1 MAKLLDGLTVI
12 DFTHAL
18 SGPFCT
24 ATLADLGCRVIKIE
38 APGAGDGFRRLGPFI
53 NGSSAYFSG
62 VNRGKESLTVNL
74 KHPEGIQIIEALVQ
88 KADIV
93 VENYRPGVM
102 KSFGLTYER
111 LSTVNPRI
119 VYLSVSGFGQEGPYS
134 HLGAFDI
141 VVQAMSGIM
150 SVTGKEDGEPTRV
163 GVSVGDLIPALY
175 GVSSILAALYR
186 REQTGKGCYIDLS
199 MLDCL
204 VSVAENAIARYWATG
219 EVPGPIGN
227 RHPVITPFSTYTASD
242 GYIVIAVGGDAQWR
256 DMCEAVARP
265 DLSCHADYE
274 TNELRT
280 KNVKQVTELLN
291 EVFSGKTVAEWLKVL
306 QEAEVPC
313 AKVNTIKDVFHDPHI
328 RYRNMIQGIQQP
340 LMGLQEVPGT
350 PIKARGFDDSINKP
364 SPELGEHT
372 EKVLRELL
380 ALPEEEINR
389 LFVEGIV

>member
-1 MAKLLDGLTVI
+1 MTKLLDGLFVL

-24 ATLADLGCRVIKIE
+24 GTLADLGCRVIKIE
-38 APGAGDGFRRLGPFI
+38 APGAGDGFRRLGPFV

-74 KHPEGIQIIEALVQ
+74 KHPDGIRIIEALVQ

-93 VENYRPGVM
+93 VENFRPGVM
-102 KSFGLTYER
+102 KSFGLAYEH
-111 LSTVNPRI
+111 LSSINPGI
-119 VYLSVSGFGQEGPYS
+119 VYLSISGFGQEGPYS

-150 SVTGKEDGEPTRV
+150 SVTGVEDGGPTRV

-175 GVSSILAALYR
+175 GVASILAGLHQKER
-186 REQTGKGCYIDLS
+186 TGRGCYIDLG

-204 VSVAENAIARYWATG
+204 VAVAENAIARYWATG
-219 EVPGPIGN
+219 DVPGPIGN

-256 DMCEAVARP
+256 DMCQTVGRP
-265 DLSCHADYE
+265 DLAYHPDYE

-280 KNVKQVTELLN
+280 QNVKQLTALLD
-291 EVFSGKTVAEWLKVL
+291 EIFYEKTVAEWLEAL

-313 AKVNTIKDVFHDPHI
+313 AKVNTIKDVFYDPHI
-328 RYRNMIQGIQQP
+328 RYRNMIVGVQHPI
-340 LMGLQEVPGT
+340 MGTQEVPGT
-350 PIKARGFDDSINKP
+350 PIKAKGFDDSISRP

-372 EKVLRELL
+372 NRVLKELL
-380 ALPEEEINR
+380 AIPEEEINR
-389 LFVEGIV
+389 LFVEGVI